1 MKRLNDNWLTEGAID
16 FEYKKYILLDFVQQ
30 TDLAFR
36 ASKLYPALSELL
48 RHYASLS
55 TIKEQKIIA
64 SQAFPQKLLGLDPG
78 TLKLKR
84 ENCHS
89 DDPMLQEIMEIVEYA
104 MPVFREKIHEGQ
116 DIYNFVEKQISLEPV
131 GVEPL
136 NKSEGYLLLHNAS
149 GQDVLIYRYGM
160 SIIENSNERY
170 RSLRT
175 EVLGRERKTLGKS
188 FEQIKLGLIQR
199 FKEIPNPATWLVS
212 SELQLPLIETFL
224 PISKR
229 LMMRKLAD

>member
-16 FEYKKYILLDFVQQ
+16 FEYKKYVLLDFVQQ

-36 ASKLYPALSELL
+36 EAKLYPALSELL
-48 RHYASLS
+48 RHYDSLS
-55 TIKEQKIIA
+55 TIKEQKTLA
-64 SQAFPQKLLGLDPG
+64 TRSFPQTLLGIDPR
-78 TLKLKR
+78 TLKLKM
-84 ENCHS
+84 EDNLS
-89 DDPMLQEIMEIVEYA
+89 DDAMIREIMDIVDYA
-104 MPVFREKIHEGQ
+104 IPVFRDKIHEGQ
-116 DIYNFVEKQISLEPV
+116 DIYNFVEQQISLEPV

-136 NKSEGYLLLHNAS
+136 NKSEGYLMLYNSS

-175 EVLGRERKTLGKS
+175 EILGRERKTLGKS

-212 SELQLPLIETFL
+212 SKLQLPLVETFL

-229 LMMRKLAD
+229 LMMRKLAN